1 MPLEPGKMLAHYRIL
16 SEIGRGGMGVVYEAA
31 DTTLDRRIA
40 LKVLPEEATANPDRL
55 LRFRREA
62 RVVAALN
69 HPGIVTIHSVEEAEG
84 IHFLTMELVRGKT
97 LHERIPAGG
106 LPADRIF
113 GIAIPLAE
121 ALSAAHERG
130 VIHRDL
136 KPSNVLV
143 TEEGRIKVLDFG
155 LAKLATA
162 EESSGDESILPT
174 RSLLTGEGRRLGTF
188 PYMSPEQVMGR
199 ALDHRSDIFSFGIVL
214 YEMATGTRPF
224 SGSSTA
230 ELASSILR
238 DTPEPVIGLRPDLP
252 GHFAWILRRCLEK
265 DPRRRYQSALDI
277 RNEMEDLE
285 KGIVSEVPISR
296 PPVSRSAW
304 DSASVSGAPAASAP
318 TPAPAASPA
327 SGPVPGAASKKQSA
341 PVGYLVFAGF
351 IVLLLF
357 ALLWMNNRDRARRRA
372 AVSPP
377 AGSAAAV
384 TPGVA
389 SLAILPFVNIS
400 ADPENEYFS
409 DGMTEQLINALV
421 KVEGLKVPAR
431 TTVFALKAKNL
442 DVQEI
447 GKRLG
452 VDSVLE
458 GSVRKSASRLRINV
472 RLARTSD
479 GSALW
484 SEQYDR
490 ELKDVFAVQDEI
502 SRKIVET
509 LRVRLSPLEAQALA
523 RAPTGDSEAYDL
535 YLKGRRLFF
544 LSGRR
549 NLGNARE
556 TFSRAIDLDPGFA
569 LAYAGIADASSWL
582 YLYSEATG
590 NNLEEAKKASLK
602 ALELAP
608 DLAEAH
614 ASRGL
619 ALSLS
624 TEHEAAG
631 REFETAIRL
640 DPRLFE
646 AYYFYARDCWA
657 RGKWDQATHLF
668 GKAMEV
674 RPEDYQAPALMSNAL
689 RQLGR
694 SEEATAMEKKG
705 LEIIRARLETDPDD
719 TRALYLGANV
729 LVKTG
734 AVDEGLEWIRR
745 AIAVDPSDPATLY
758 NAACVFSKAGKKQE
772 AIGSLEKAVAVG
784 FAHKAWIEN
793 DSDLDSIRGDPRYQT
808 LLKHLR

>member
-1 MPLEPGKMLAHYRIL
+1 MPVGPGKMLAHYRIL
-16 SEIGRGGMGVVYEAA
+16 SEIGRGGMGVVYEAQ

-40 LKVLPEEATANPDRL
+40 LKILPEEATAKLDRL
-55 LRFRREA
+55 ERFRREA

-113 GIAIPLAE
+113 QIAIPLAE

-155 LAKLATA
+155 LAKLASV
-162 EESSGDESILPT
+162 EEGSGEESILPT

-199 ALDHRSDIFSFGIVL
+199 VLDHRSDIFSFGIVL

-224 SGSSTA
+224 SGASTA

-238 DTPEPVIGLRPDLP
+238 DAPEPVAGLRPDLP

-277 RNEMEDLE
+277 RNELEDLRN
-285 KGIVSEVPISR
+285 GLVSEVPASR
-296 PPVSRSAW
+296 PPASRPAWESGPGTSPSAAPLPG
-304 DSASVSGAPAASAP
+304 SAASSAPAAAAKVRQP
-318 TPAPAASPA
+318 TPVSH
-327 SGPVPGAASKKQSA
+327 
-341 PVGYLVFAGF
+341 LVFAGF
-351 IVLLLF
+351 VVLLVF
-357 ALLWMNNRDRARRRA
+357 GWLWLRSREGDRRSTRR
-372 AVSPP
+372 P
-377 AGSAAAV
+377 SAASPTVAA
-384 TPGVA
+384 PAAA

-421 KVEGLKVPAR
+421 KVQGLKVPAR
-431 TTVFALKAKNL
+431 TTVFALKGKDL
-442 DVQEI
+442 GIQEI
-447 GKRLG
+447 GRRLG

-458 GSVRKSASRLRINV
+458 GTVRKAASQLRISVRLV
-472 RLARTSD
+472 RTSD

-484 SEQYDR
+484 SEQFDR

-509 LRVRLSPLEAQALA
+509 LRVQLTPLEAQSLA
-523 RAPTGDSEAYDL
+523 RAPTEDTEAYDL

-544 LSGRR
+544 MSGRQ

-556 TFSRAIDLDPGFA
+556 TFSRAIEKDPGFA

-582 YLYSEATG
+582 YLYAEATEE
-590 NNLEEAKKASLK
+590 NLDEAKKASLK

-619 ALSLS
+619 ALSMGQ
-624 TEHEAAG
+624 EYEAAA

-640 DPRLFE
+640 DPSLFE
-646 AYYFYARDCWA
+646 AYYFYARSCRAQGLWE
-657 RGKWDQATHLF
+657 QAAHLF
-668 GKAMEV
+668 GKAMEA
-674 RPEDYQAPALMSNAL
+674 RPEDYQAPTLLSNAL
-689 RQLGR
+689 QRLGR
-694 SEEATAMEKKG
+694 TEEAGAMRLKA
-705 LEIIRARLETDPDD
+705 LAIIRERLVTDPDD
-719 TRALYLGANV
+719 TRALYLGANL
-729 LVKTG
+729 LVETG
-734 AVDEGLEWIRR
+734 KVDEGLEWCRR
-745 AIAVDPSDPATLY
+745 AMAVDPSDPSTLY
-758 NAACVFSKAGKKQE
+758 NAACVYCKAGRKQE
-772 AIGSLEKAVAVG
+772 ALEILERAVAAG
-784 FAHKAWIEN
+784 FAHKAWLEN
-793 DSDLDSIRGDPRYQT
+793 DSDLDAIRSQPRFQA
-808 LLKHLR
+808 LLKRLK